1 VSGKF
6 NQPKK
11 ERVQIMSII
20 NFGSSVS
27 LKEFAH
33 AIGTV
38 GDDVTIIGQGEPGI
52 GKSAMLKV
60 LAAQY
65 PDHEIAYIDCTLL
78 DLGDFALPYTET
90 IDETLNRLTGVNK
103 ITKFAP
109 NARFKMHT
117 GKPVIVMLDEI
128 GKAMKAV
135 KNVLLTLMLEQRIG
149 DNYLPTGPKGEK
161 SKVFGTTNQMSDGVG
176 DMLEAHARNRVAFVT
191 VRKPSADEW
200 IEWAIENGVDPTI
213 IAWTRQYPH
222 ALASYSDPAQKDNP
236 YIFNPTR
243 AGTGAVVTP
252 RSLEKAS
259 HIAKKRAVLG
269 DALTISLL
277 TGTIG
282 ESAARDMQ
290 AFFTVVDKL
299 PTWDGIVADPK
310 NAKMPDDTVAKC
322 ILVFS
327 AITRV
332 ERDTLAK
339 FMAYVQR
346 MDMEWQALFATSVM
360 KSTSKQAFAVTNKEF
375 KDWALKNQWLF

>member
-1 VSGKF
+1 
-6 NQPKK
+6 
-11 ERVQIMSII
+11 MSVI
-20 NFGSSVS
+20 NFG
-27 LKEFAH
+27 H
-33 AIGTV
+33 TV
-38 GDDVTIIGQGEPGI
+38 GLKDFAQAISVVGRNVTVIGQGEPGI

-60 LAAQY
+60 LAKQN
-65 PDHEIAYIDCTLL
+65 PTHETAYIDCTLL
-78 DLGDFALPYTET
+78 DLGDFALPYTENLLT
-90 IDETLNRLTGVNK
+90 DVNQSTGVTK
-103 ITKFAP
+103 VTKFAP
-109 NARFKMHT
+109 NARFKMHE

-135 KNVLLTLMLEQRIG
+135 KNVLLTLMLEHRIG
-149 DNYLPTGPKGEK
+149 DHYLPEG
-161 SKVFGTTNQMSDGVG
+161 SIVFGTTNLLSDGVG

-191 VRKPSADEW
+191 VRKPDADEW
-200 IEWAIENGVDPTI
+200 IEWAISNEVDPTI
-213 IAWTRQYPH
+213 IAWVKQFPH
-222 ALASYSDPAQKDNP
+222 ALASYTDASQKDNP

-243 AGTGAVVTP
+243 AGMGAVVTP

-259 HIAKKRAVLG
+259 HIAKQRGELG

-299 PTWDGIVADPK
+299 PTWEAIVADPK
-310 NAKMPDDTVAKC
+310 GAKLPDDTVAKC

-332 ERDTLAK
+332 EKDTLAK
-339 FMAYVQR
+339 WMEYVQR

-360 KSTSKQAFAVTNKEF
+360 KSQVKQAFCVMNKEF

>member
-1 VSGKF
+1 
-6 NQPKK
+6 
-11 ERVQIMSII
+11 MSVI
-20 NFGSSVS
+20 NFGQSVS

-33 AIGTV
+33 AIGQVGRNVTV
-38 GDDVTIIGQGEPGI
+38 IGQGEPGI

-60 LAAQY
+60 LQKQN
-65 PDHEIAYIDCTLL
+65 PDYSTAYIDCTLL
-78 DLGDFALPYTET
+78 DLGDFALPYTEVV
-90 IDETLNRLTGVNK
+90 DGLTSVNK
-103 ITKFAP
+103 VTKFAP
-109 NARFKMHT
+109 NARFKMHE

-135 KNVLLTLMLEQRIG
+135 KNVLLTLMLEHRIG
-149 DNYLPTGPKGEK
+149 DHYLPDG
-161 SKVFGTTNQMSDGVG
+161 SIVFGTTNLLSDGVG
-176 DMLEAHARNRVAFVT
+176 DMLEAHARNRVCFVT
-191 VRKPSADEW
+191 VRKPDADEW
-200 IEWAIENGVDPTI
+200 IEWAIANDIDATI
-213 IAWTRQYPH
+213 IAWVKQFPH
-222 ALASYSDPAQKDNP
+222 ALASYTDMAQRENP

-243 AGTGAVVTP
+243 AGMGAVVTP

-259 HIAKKRAVLG
+259 FIAKQRSELG

-299 PTWDGIVADPK
+299 PTWEAIIADPAH
-310 NAKMPDDTVAKC
+310 AKMPDDTVAKC

-332 ERDTLAK
+332 EKDTLAK
-339 FMAYVQR
+339 WMTYVQR

-360 KSTSKQAFAVTNKEF
+360 KSPTKQAFCVMNKEF
-375 KDWALKNQWLF
+375 KDWALANQWLF

>member
-1 VSGKF
+1 
-6 NQPKK
+6 
-11 ERVQIMSII
+11 MSVL
-20 NFGSSVS
+20 NFGHTVS
-27 LKEFAH
+27 LQDFAK
-33 AIGTV
+33 AIGIV
-38 GDDVTIIGQGEPGI
+38 GKDVTVIGQGEPGI
-52 GKSAMLKV
+52 GKSSMLKV

-65 PDHEIAYIDCTLL
+65 PDYEIAYIDCTLL
-78 DLGDFALPYTET
+78 DLGDFALPYTEMAG
-90 IDETLNRLTGVNK
+90 DLKV
-103 ITKFAP
+103 TKFAP

-149 DNYLPTGPKGEK
+149 DQYLPKG
-161 SKVFGTTNQMSDGVG
+161 SIVFGTTNLLSDGVG
-176 DMLEAHARNRVAFVT
+176 DMLEAHARNRVCMTT
-191 VRKPSADEW
+191 VRKPDADEW
-200 IEWAIENGVDPTI
+200 IDWAITNDVAPEV
-213 IAWTRQYPH
+213 IAWVKQFPH
-222 ALASYSDPAQKDNP
+222 ALASYTDASQKDNP

-243 AGTGAVVTP
+243 AGMGAVVTP

-259 HIAKKRAVLG
+259 HIAKQRAELG
-269 DALTISLL
+269 DALTISML

-282 ESAARDMQ
+282 ESASRDMQ

-299 PTWDGIVADPK
+299 PTWDAIMASP
-310 NAKMPDDTVAKC
+310 ATTKMPTDTVAKC

-332 ERDTLAK
+332 EKDSLPKWMTYL
-339 FMAYVQR
+339 QR

-360 KSTSKQAFAVTNKEF
+360 KSQAKQAFCVMNKEF